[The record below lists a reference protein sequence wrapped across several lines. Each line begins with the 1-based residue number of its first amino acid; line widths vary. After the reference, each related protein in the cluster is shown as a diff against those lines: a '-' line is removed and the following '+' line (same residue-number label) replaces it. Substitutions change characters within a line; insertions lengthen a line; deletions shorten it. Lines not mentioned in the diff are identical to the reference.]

1 MKRPL
6 AYIAGTGRGVPASV
20 MTNHDFAARG
30 IETTHEW
37 VVERTGIHE
46 RRIGG
51 DDVTTASMAAD
62 AGRAAMAKAG
72 VQAGE
77 LDAIVLSTATPDRL
91 LPSTAVD
98 VQAELGATRAAAF
111 DLSAACSGWL
121 YGLTVAEGLI
131 ATGTAETVLVVGA
144 EKMSAI
150 IDWTDRATCVLFGD
164 GAGAAVL
171 KRHKPTVAAAMR
183 APKGILSSFMRSDG
197 TLAELLWRP
206 GGGARVPFTDAVLS
220 ERTHFVKMAGREVFK
235 HAVRSMSEAAD
246 RALDAARLTGADIDL
261 MIPHQANVR
270 IIEATAK
277 HANISMEKVFV
288 NVHRYGNTSSASI
301 GIALDEA
308 IECGRVREGST
319 VLLVAFGAGLTWA
332 SMVVRF

>member
-1 MKRPL
+1 MKRPI
-6 AYIAGTGRGVPASV
+6 AYLAGTGRGVPAGV
-20 MTNHDFAARG
+20 MTNHDFGARG

-46 RRIGG
+46 RRIAT
-51 DDVTTASMAAD
+51 DETTTAMMAAD
-62 AGRAAMAKAG
+62 AARHAMSKAG

-98 VQAELGATRAAAF
+98 VQAALGATRAAAF
-111 DLSAACSGWL
+111 DISAACSGWL
-121 YGLTVAEGLI
+121 YGLTVGEGLI
-131 ATGTAETVLVVGA
+131 AAGSAETVLVLGA

-171 KRHKPTVAAAMR
+171 KRHKPTLGAGLR
-183 APKGILSSFMRSDG
+183 PPKGILSSFMRSDG

-206 GGGARVPFTDAVLS
+206 SGGARVPFTDAVLS

-246 RALDAARLTGADIDL
+246 RALDAARLTGTDIDM

-277 HANISMEKVFV
+277 HANVSMDKVYV
-288 NVHRYGNTSSASI
+288 NVDRYGNTSSASI

-308 IECGRVREGST
+308 IESGRVKEGTT